1 MNSFFKAAEECK
13 QIRLSSHGYAYHRET
28 VAPNAAVTSMTV
40 VTKHS
45 RSACVSGTSFGYSD
59 ADAWVDKGCRADF
72 KICYA
77 PVVKSRKQK
86 NFQTFFHLLPPKRPY
101 RIICIKSET
110 F

>member
-13 QIRLSSHGYAYHRET
+13 QMRLSSHGYAYHRET
-28 VAPNAAVTSMTV
+28 VAPDAAVTSMTV

-77 PVVKSRKQK
+77 PVAKSRSPSK
-86 NFQTFFHLLPPKRPY
+86 
-101 RIICIKSET
+101 
-110 F
+110 